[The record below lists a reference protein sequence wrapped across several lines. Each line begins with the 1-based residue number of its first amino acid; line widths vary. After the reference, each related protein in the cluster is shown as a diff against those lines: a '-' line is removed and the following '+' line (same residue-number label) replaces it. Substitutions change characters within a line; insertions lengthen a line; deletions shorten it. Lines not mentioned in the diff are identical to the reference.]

1 MAAIPDVPEEI
12 EIQNRRCE
20 FIVEKLIEQVADDN
34 DVDVTPPEG
43 DSLQLQPNPL
53 GGGFFKKADR

>member
-12 EIQNRRCE
+12 EIQNQRCA

-34 DVDVTPPEG
+34 DADFVPPEG
-43 DSLQLQPNPL
+43 DILKLQVYPL
-53 GGGFFKKADR
+53 GGGFFK